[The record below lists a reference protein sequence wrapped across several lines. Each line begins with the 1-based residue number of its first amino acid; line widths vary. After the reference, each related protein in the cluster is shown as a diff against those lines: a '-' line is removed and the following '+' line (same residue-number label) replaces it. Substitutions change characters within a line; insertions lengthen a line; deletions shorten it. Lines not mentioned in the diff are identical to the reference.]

1 MKKYNKTELWRII
14 SVCQRGEEGKRE
26 GEMSEVDWEIQT
38 SSCNVNESWI
48 WSIQCGEY
56 SQWLCNVL
64 DDKL

>member
-1 MKKYNKTELWRII
+1 MENNKCLPEG
-14 SVCQRGEEGKRE
+14 RGREEERR
-26 GEMSEVDWEIQT
+26 EMSEVDWEVQT

-48 WSIQCGEY
+48 WSVQYGEY